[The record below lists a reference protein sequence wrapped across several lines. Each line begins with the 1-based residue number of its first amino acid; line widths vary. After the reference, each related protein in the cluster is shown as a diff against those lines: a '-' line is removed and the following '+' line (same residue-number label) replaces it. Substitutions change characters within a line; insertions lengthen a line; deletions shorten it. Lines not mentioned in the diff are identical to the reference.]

1 MRSAREGLAGLVLAL
16 VRGLSA
22 RCQRAPGSGG
32 GGGAVAASESCP
44 PSPHRRKL
52 LRYYSKDH
60 PAEVVKCHELLA
72 LHLSVIPIDVLVQ
85 QAGELARRL
94 WESSRV
100 PLL

>member
-1 MRSAREGLAGLVLAL
+1 MVLEL

-22 RCQRAPGSGG
+22 SAQEPWLRAAVPGLLLNP
-32 GGGAVAASESCP
+32 VPP
-44 PSPHRRKL
+44 PSRRKL

-60 PAEVVKCHELLA
+60 PAEVVRCHELLA

-85 QAGELARRL
+85 QAGELAQRL